1 MELNPLY
8 SPYVTKEEELNVE
21 GFNGSHT
28 GYKKSGHSH
37 ESNKSIHFFFS
48 LFKRCSKEN
57 TYGKPT
63 VKKQGCFGSGTR
75 IYFSQLLQRDKA
87 TLFYFFGLG
96 LKHSFFNF

>member
-1 MELNPLY
+1 MLKDSME
-8 SPYVTKEEELNVE
+8 VTQDIKNLVNLLKVPKV
-21 GFNGSHT
+21 
-28 GYKKSGHSH
+28 Y
-37 ESNKSIHFFFS
+37 IFFS
-48 LFKRCSKEN
+48 LCKRCSKEN

-87 TLFYFFGLG
+87 TLFYFFGFG